1 MQPQRILAP
10 VDFSD
15 HSRAGLASAAALAKK
30 YGAAL
35 LVLHVQPPPMPLP
48 VAVAGLPVADP
59 GLLEPRDL
67 SEAEERVRAFVR
79 ETLGDAP
86 VAGVH
91 VVEDFPISRAI
102 LRFAEARG
110 VDLVCLCAHGRRGF
124 QRFLLGSV
132 AEETIRWAKV
142 PVLVIR
148 GGEGGPRP
156 SPAAFRRVLACV
168 DLGEESRSVLRAAVS
183 LALPG
188 GTVTAAHVIEGPP
201 VLGLYGSPL
210 EIPAE
215 DVAAAREWAEIA
227 LVKLLEEMDGDYV
240 ESVRVVLDRAAEGIL
255 ALEAE
260 LKPDVTVLSTHGRHG
275 AERMLLGSVAERVV
289 RGATGPVLVIP
300 SAARRASRGRE

>member
-1 MQPQRILAP
+1 MHPQRVLAP

-15 HSRAGLASAAALAKK
+15 HSRAGLLSAAALAGK

-35 LVLHVQPPPMPLP
+35 LVLHVEPPPMPLP
-48 VAVAGLPVADP
+48 VAVAGMPVADP
-59 GLLEPRDL
+59 GLIEPRDL
-67 SEAEERVRAFVR
+67 QAAEARVRAFVK
-79 ETLGDAP
+79 ETLGEAP

-91 VVEDFPISRAI
+91 VVEDFPVSHAV

-110 VDLVCLCAHGRRGF
+110 ADLVCLCAHGRRGF

-132 AEETIRWAKV
+132 AEEVIRWAKV

-148 GGEGGPRP
+148 GGERGPKP
-156 SPAAFRRVLACV
+156 SPAEFRRVLACV
-168 DLGEESRSVLRAAVS
+168 DLGDESRDVLRAAVS

-210 EIPAE
+210 EVPAE
-215 DVAAAREWAEIA
+215 DIAAAREWAEVA
-227 LVKLLEEMDGDYV
+227 LAKLLEEMDGDYL
-240 ESVRVVLDRAAEGIL
+240 ESIRVVVDRAAEGIL

-260 LKPDVTVLSTHGRHG
+260 VRPDVTVLSTHGRHG
-275 AERMLLGSVAERVV
+275 AARLLLGSVAERVL
-289 RGATGPVLVIP
+289 RGATGPVLVVP